1 MIAFSIFKLLIY
13 AGLVL
18 FVCYYFVYK
27 VILKLAERRRIQK
40 QRVSAQKQLL
50 LTVKR

>member
-18 FVCYYFVYK
+18 FVCYYFFYK
-27 VILKLAERRRIQK
+27 VILKLAERRRIQTK
-40 QRVSAQKQLL
+40 VSAQKQLL